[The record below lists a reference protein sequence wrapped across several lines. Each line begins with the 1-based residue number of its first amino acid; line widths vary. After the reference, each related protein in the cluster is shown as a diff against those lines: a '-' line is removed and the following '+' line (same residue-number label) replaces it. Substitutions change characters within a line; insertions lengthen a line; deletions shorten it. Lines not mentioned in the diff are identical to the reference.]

1 MERRTKLTEQTAE
14 TESTRL
20 FTLNT
25 ANRALVLVRKI
36 VTDLVTEYARV
47 LEFQEIVELEQSYGG
62 PEGADHLR
70 EEFRGT
76 LDRVRGYLRELEA
89 VDVELRDFERGQV
102 DFPARVNGRDICF
115 CWQLNEDRI
124 EFWHEPGGTICN
136 RRPVTELLSVASV

>member
-1 MERRTKLTEQTAE
+1 MERHAKLTEQTADTGPE
-14 TESTRL
+14 RL

-25 ANRALVLVRKI
+25 ANRALVLLRKI

-62 PEGADHLR
+62 PEGADRLR
-70 EEFRGT
+70 EEFRET
-76 LDRVRGYLRELEA
+76 VDRVRGFVRELEA
-89 VDVELRDFERGQV
+89 VGVELRDFEHGQV

-115 CWQLNEDRI
+115 CWQLSEDRV

-136 RRPVTELLSVASV
+136 RRPITELLSAAGV